1 MWGHLMDIMESSA
14 LCWTTVLSG
23 LFLKK
28 KKKKKEEKPQLQ
40 VDAGEPNAEWHN
52 PSH

>member
-1 MWGHLMDIMESSA
+1 MWGHLMDVTESGA

-28 KKKKKEEKPQLQ
+28 KKATAES
-40 VDAGEPNAEWHN
+40 VDAGELSAEWHN